1 VEDLKPVCVV
11 KSPSDC
17 PLVSFA
23 EKTGT
28 LSPEDARAWTL
39 YIRYGELLEKGMWS
53 LVEHSLPEMT
63 NAERGRLADSLAT
76 IMNLFSRRRE
86 EKNREAIRRME
97 QRGGR

>member
-1 VEDLKPVCVV
+1 MKA
-11 KSPSDC
+11 PSDC
-17 PLVSFA
+17 PLISFA

-28 LSPEDARAWTL
+28 LASEDARAWTL

-76 IMNLFSRRRE
+76 IMNIVSRRRV
-86 EKNREAIRRME
+86 EKDREAIQRME
-97 QRGGR
+97 QRRGR